1 MIDHGCPYSFEIFIV
16 KVAVVPEHIV
26 VDPAIVATGNS
37 RTVIATGV
45 TVVASAQTPFLDVA
59 VIHVL
64 VVIFVR
70 FKIFEVLET
79 LLYEPE
85 APEVL
90 VFHLVIVPLPGVKVT
105 VAEPPL
111 QTVTSEATVPG
122 VVAAST

>member
-26 VDPAIVATGNS
+26 VEPAIVATGNS

-59 VIHVL
+59 VTHVFVIKL
-64 VVIFVR
+64 VRLNVFVELL
-70 FKIFEVLET
+70 K
-79 LLYEPE
+79 LLYDPD
-85 APEVL
+85 APVVL
-90 VFHLVIVPLPGVKVT
+90 IFHLVIVPLPGVKVT